1 MKYKII
7 EEKIKNSI
15 IIIKPIIRKGIRK
28 EEIEDPNKSTLPNTE
43 SIGPNTAIRSPKL
56 ILLLNLF
63 NWFVV
68 GKSLVI
74 ILIIKKGK
82 GNK

>member
-1 MKYKII
+1 MVRI
-7 EEKIKNSI
+7 
-15 IIIKPIIRKGIRK
+15 KGITG
-28 EEIEDPNKSTLPNTE
+28 KSTLPNTE
-43 SIGPNTAIRSPKL
+43 SIGPDTAIRSPKL
-56 ILLLNLF
+56 IYLLILF

-74 ILIIKKGK
+74 IWIIKKGK

>member
-1 MKYKII
+1 M
-7 EEKIKNSI
+7 
-15 IIIKPIIRKGIRK
+15 
-28 EEIEDPNKSTLPNTE
+28 DKSTLPNTE

>member
-1 MKYKII
+1 MLQ
-7 EEKIKNSI
+7 SI
-15 IIIKPIIRKGIRK
+15 L
-28 EEIEDPNKSTLPNTE
+28 NKSTLPNTE
-43 SIGPNTAIRSPKL
+43 SIEPNTAIGSPKL
-56 ILLLNLF
+56 IYLIYLF

-82 GNK
+82 ENK

>member
-1 MKYKII
+1 MANFIWRNIYRKIKII
-7 EEKIKNSI
+7 
-15 IIIKPIIRKGIRK
+15 
-28 EEIEDPNKSTLPNTE
+28 KSTLPNTE
-43 SIGPNTAIRSPKL
+43 SIDPNTAIRSPKL
-56 ILLLNLF
+56 IYLIALF

-82 GNK
+82 VNK